1 MIKNYIK
8 EKQNNS
14 HRFSISGIE
23 VIVKDEITSDF
34 SVAKVIKTL
43 LGRTPKHLIKNVKY
57 IKIGNYPEFEKRKI
71 QAMYKYDENSIYV
84 TNKLKSSND
93 LLDDLFHEVAHAVE
107 QVHGDFIYSDD
118 KIEKEFL
125 NKRKK
130 MWQTLKNAGFSYPIE
145 EFLNLK
151 YSEKFDNFLHQNIGY
166 ETLHIYL
173 SNLFYS
179 PYGATSLNEYFA
191 NGYEA
196 FFMKQEVSRLK
207 RLSPALYKKLTELL
221 DYEVLQ

>member
-1 MIKNYIK
+1 
-8 EKQNNS
+8 
-14 HRFSISGIE
+14 
-23 VIVKDEITSDF
+23 
-34 SVAKVIKTL
+34 
-43 LGRTPKHLIKNVKY
+43 
-57 IKIGNYPEFEKRKI
+57 
-71 QAMYKYDENSIYV
+71 
-84 TNKLKSSND
+84 
-93 LLDDLFHEVAHAVE
+93 
-107 QVHGDFIYSDD
+107 
-118 KIEKEFL
+118 
-125 NKRKK
+125 